1 MAETQNNLNK
11 VDNLDGM
18 PNPATFVH
26 GSDHSEKH
34 IAIGQFIK
42 SAVYGGLDGIITT
55 LCVALPGIGASVKA
69 SYILALG
76 FSSLI
81 ADGLS
86 MAIADYLATKSDA
99 EYMKS
104 EEERELVEINT
115 DFEAEKRE
123 MVHIYSELGLKPEVS
138 E

>member
-1 MAETQNNLNK
+1 M
-11 VDNLDGM
+11 
-18 PNPATFVH
+18 
-26 GSDHSEKH
+26 
-34 IAIGQFIK
+34 
-42 SAVYGGLDGIITT
+42 DGIITT
-55 LCVALPGIGASVKA
+55 LCVALPGIGASVRA

-104 EEERELVEINT
+104 EEERELAEINN

-123 MVHIYSELGLKPEVS
+123 MVHIYMELGLKP
-138 E
+138 